1 MRCPRRESSPRWH
14 GACRPRTCPDPDC
27 TLPPLDV
34 HALALFISLA
44 VVVVQTSLI
53 MVERRAK
60 KRMVFVMNKL
70 MWLACLFISVA
81 FIALT
86 YVVVGHDDWW
96 LAWCTMGIGAAI
108 MLTTLGSMCYCIV
121 AHRLEEKNTR
131 KIRRASAS
139 QSRGSWSRSVDSDK
153 EILNSEYKT
162 KMYAL

>member
-1 MRCPRRESSPRWH
+1 M
-14 GACRPRTCPDPDC
+14 
-27 TLPPLDV
+27 
-34 HALALFISLA
+34 LA

-53 MVERRAK
+53 VVERRAK

-86 YVVVGHDDWW
+86 YVVVGRDDWW

-139 QSRGSWSRSVDSDK
+139 QSHGSWSRSVDSDE